1 MIAAVG
7 RDAGQVLSEIRS
19 LVEAGLQLDEV
30 PGRPDDP
37 SALVINGHRLVRRY
51 TRGTPDYESALRQ
64 GMLERLPHTPPAST
78 SAVEQAEELVGAT
91 LPGLLKNIFLDI
103 ANGGFG
109 PAYGVLGVEHGFR
122 DDLQR
127 TAVDILKRRD
137 EWLGMPDNLL
147 PLCSWGCAIY
157 SFVHCPSGRIF
168 GWDPNP
174 VETEDD
180 VPFFEQEYTLET
192 WLDAWLDGSLRQPML
207 VVDLVTQQ
215 YRGATIEESAAF
227 EIDGADD
234 R

>member
-1 MIAAVG
+1 VIAPVG
-7 RDAGQVLSEIRS
+7 RDAGQILSEIRS

-91 LPGLLKNIFLDI
+91 LPGLVQNIFLDI

-127 TAVDILKRRD
+127 TAVDISKRRD

-174 VETEDD
+174 VDRGRRPVFRAGVHPRDMARCVAGRLTSATDARRRLGDPAIPGRDD
-180 VPFFEQEYTLET
+180 
-192 WLDAWLDGSLRQPML
+192 
-207 VVDLVTQQ
+207 
-215 YRGATIEESAAF
+215 RGERAF
-227 EIDGADD
+227 EIDS
-234 R
+234 